1 MTIGAVAPRPASHNE
16 PIHAQIK
23 PQRQPAE
30 SYVNETDKGNL
41 AEIYGDTPSVPKKK
55 CKSRSPRSQ
64 TISTLTEFIQN
75 TTNIYILQYKYF

>member
-1 MTIGAVAPRPASHNE
+1 MPEKSRRDERGINGDDYCTVAPRPASYNE

-41 AEIYGDTPSVPKKK
+41 AEIYGDTPSVPK
-55 CKSRSPRSQ
+55 R
-64 TISTLTEFIQN
+64 I
-75 TTNIYILQYKYF
+75 

>member
-1 MTIGAVAPRPASHNE
+1 MTTIRAVAPRPASHNE

-41 AEIYGDTPSVPKKK
+41 AEIYGDTPPFQKNVNFA
-55 CKSRSPRSQ
+55 
-64 TISTLTEFIQN
+64 L
-75 TTNIYILQYKYF
+75 